1 MTFYNR
7 DGARPLGP
15 GGFLAPAGS
24 VTDAEL
30 ASRVAGYKRNVAGR
44 YRSISPDEIS
54 YLPRSPMLVSPKID
68 GQIWFLVVDTASD
81 SAPVLIAPNG
91 KVLGGD
97 VPLMKEIRE
106 KIVPR
111 VRGGASGLLLVPGEL
126 FALRK
131 GGRPRVGDLAGALGG
146 GQDADVA
153 RLGFFAFDL
162 LEGGD
167 EDTPEAPAEYKDRLP
182 VLQRLFEGGKRAQAV
197 KTDLVHTHE
206 EVQQRFADW
215 AEGGKGEGLV
225 IRPDDGRIYKLKPIF
240 HLDAAVIGFT
250 EQTDADEKVRSVLL
264 ALLREDGHFQVLG
277 SCGNLG
283 TDDFRGR
290 LYEQLHPDLTESKYR
305 FASSTGALYRF
316 VEPKV
321 VVEVKVTDL
330 QVEDTQGRPIRR
342 MVLDFD
348 EDQGWTPV
356 QLRSGASM
364 IHPIF
369 VRQRDDKEVNP
380 TDVRAR
386 QILERVQLEELDEK
400 VEKIDRPESEIH
412 RREVYVKVTKDKKAV
427 RKLLVWKTHKDEVDD
442 DFPAWVVH
450 WTDYSPSRKEP
461 LQREVR
467 LAPDEET
474 ATEIAEEMIE
484 QGVKRGWERVE
495 G

>member
-1 MTFYNR
+1 MSFYNR
-7 DGARPLGP
+7 DGAKPVGP

-30 ASRVAGYKRNVAGR
+30 ASRVSGYKRNVASR
-44 YRSISPDEIS
+44 YRAISPDEIS
-54 YLPRSPMLVSPKID
+54 YLPKSPMLVSPKID
-68 GQIWFLVVDTASD
+68 GQIWFLAVDASGD
-81 SAPVLIAPNG
+81 DPVLVAPNG

-97 VPLMKEIRE
+97 LPLMAEIKKR
-106 KIVPR
+106 VLPR
-111 VRGGASGLLLVPGEL
+111 MGGGESGLLLVPGEL

-162 LEGGD
+162 LDGGD
-167 EDTPEAPAEYKDRLP
+167 AETPEAPAEYKDRLP
-182 VLQRLFEGGKRAQAV
+182 VLQRLFEGGQRAQAI

-250 EQTDADEKVRSVLL
+250 EQTDADDHVRSVLL
-264 ALLREDGHFQVLG
+264 ALMREDGQFQVLG

-283 TDDFRGR
+283 TDEFRAQFFQTLR
-290 LYEQLHPDLTESKYR
+290 PDLTESKYR

-342 MVLDFD
+342 MVLDFQESD
-348 EDQGWTPV
+348 GWTPV
-356 QLRSGASM
+356 QLKSGASM

-369 VRQRDDKEVNP
+369 VRLRDDKEVNP

-386 QILERVQLEELDEK
+386 QILERVQLEELDQK
-400 VEKIDRPESEIH
+400 VVKIERPESEIQ
-412 RREVYVKVTKDKKAV
+412 RREVYVKETRGVKTV
-427 RKLLVWKTHKDEVDD
+427 RKLLVWKTNKEDVDS

-450 WTDYSPSRKEP
+450 WTDYSPSRKDP
-461 LQREVR
+461 LKREVR
-467 LAPDEET
+467 LAPDEDV

-484 QGVKRGWERVE
+484 KGVKKGWERVA
-495 G
+495 

>member
-7 DGARPLGP
+7 DGAKPLGP

-30 ASRVAGYKRNVAGR
+30 ASRVSGYKRNVASR
-44 YRSISPDEIS
+44 YRAISPDEIS
-54 YLPRSPMLVSPKID
+54 YLPKSPMLVSPKID
-68 GQIWFLVVDTASD
+68 GQFWCLVVDTASGND
-81 SAPVLIAPNG
+81 PVLIAPNG

-97 VPLMKEIRE
+97 VPVMAEIKKRV
-106 KIVPR
+106 VPR
-111 VRGGASGLLLVPGEL
+111 VRGGEGGLLLVPGEL

-162 LEGGD
+162 LDGGD
-167 EDTPEAPAEYKDRLP
+167 AETPEAPAEYKERLP
-182 VLQRLFEGGKRAQAV
+182 VLQRLFEGGQRAQAI

-250 EQTDADEKVRSVLL
+250 EQTDADDHVRSVLL
-264 ALLREDGHFQVLG
+264 ALLREDGQFQVLG

-283 TDDFRGR
+283 TDEFRKQFFDI
-290 LYEQLHPDLTESKYR
+290 LSPDLAESKYR

-348 EDQGWTPV
+348 ESDGWTPV
-356 QLRSGASM
+356 QLKSGASM

-369 VRQRDDKEVNP
+369 VRLRDDKEVNT

-386 QILERVQLEELDEK
+386 QILERVELEELDQK
-400 VEKIDRPESEIH
+400 VVKIERPESEIQ
-412 RREVYVKVTKDKKAV
+412 RREVYVKEARGVKTV
-427 RKLLVWKTHKDEVDD
+427 RKLLVWKTNKENVDS

-450 WTDYSPSRKEP
+450 WTDYSPNRKDP

-467 LAPDEET
+467 LAPDEDV
-474 ATEIAEEMIE
+474 AAEIAEEMIE
-484 QGVKRGWERVE
+484 KGVKKGWERVA
-495 G
+495 

>member
-1 MTFYNR
+1 MSFFIR
-7 DGARPLGP
+7 DGAKPLGP

-30 ASRVAGYKRNVAGR
+30 ASRASGYKRNVASR

-54 YLPRSPMLVSPKID
+54 YLPKSPMLVSPKID
-68 GQIWFLVVDTASD
+68 GQIWFLVVDSASEEE
-81 SAPVLIAPNG
+81 PVLIAPNG

-97 VPLMKEIRE
+97 VPLIAEIKKRV
-106 KIVPR
+106 VPR
-111 VRGGASGLLLVPGEL
+111 VRGDNGLLLVPGEL

-146 GQDADVA
+146 GRDADVA

-162 LEGGD
+162 LDGGD
-167 EDTPEAPAEYKDRLP
+167 ADTPETPVEYKDRLA
-182 VLQRLFEGGKRAQAV
+182 VLQRLFDGGQRAQAI

-250 EQTDADEKVRSVLL
+250 EQTDADDHVRSILL
-264 ALLREDGHFQVLG
+264 ALMRDDGQFQVLG

-283 TDDFRGR
+283 TDEFRG
-290 LYEQLHPDLTESKYR
+290 QLFQALSPDLAESRYR

-342 MVLDFD
+342 MVLEFD
-348 EDQGWTPV
+348 DSDGWTPV
-356 QLRSGASM
+356 QLKSGASM

-369 VRQRDDKEVNP
+369 VRRRDDKEVNP

-386 QILERVQLEELDEK
+386 QILERVQLEELDQK
-400 VEKIDRPESEIH
+400 VVRIDRPESEIQ
-412 RREVYVKVTKDKKAV
+412 RREVYVKETRGQKAV
-427 RKLLVWKTHKDEVDD
+427 RKLLVWKTNKEDVDS

-450 WTDYSPSRKEP
+450 WTDYSPNRKEP

-467 LAPDEET
+467 LAPDEEI
-474 ATEIAEEMIE
+474 ASEIAETMIAK
-484 QGVKRGWERVE
+484 GVKKGWERVA
-495 G
+495 